1 MPHYI
6 SADGL
11 EKIKAE
17 LNQMKTVKRRQIAER
32 IKEAKDLGDLSEN
45 AEYVDAKDEQSFMEG
60 QILELEELVKNAAV
74 IQDQSGGSLVQIGSS
89 IQVKSPAGAQVFSIV
104 GSQEANPATGKI
116 SNESPLGQALVGH
129 RVGETVSVQTPR
141 GLTKY
146 EIVKIL

>member
-60 QILELEELVKNAAV
+60 QILELEELVKTYR
-74 IQDQSGGSLVQIGSS
+74 SLS
-89 IQVKSPAGAQVFSIV
+89 
-104 GSQEANPATGKI
+104 
-116 SNESPLGQALVGH
+116 
-129 RVGETVSVQTPR
+129 
-141 GLTKY
+141 
-146 EIVKIL
+146 